1 MVNVF
6 GFNYVQAIQGLFYM
20 FFIGMFFG
28 FFIGLLRYLIF
39 GTLEGT
45 SPSRG
50 G

>member
-1 MVNVF
+1 MNVF
-6 GFNYVQAIQGLFYM
+6 GFDYLLAIQGLFYA
-20 FFIGMFFG
+20 FFMGMFFG
-28 FFIGLLRYLIF
+28 FFIGLLRYVIF